1 MTQILVVASTLISL
15 LFNVDSFVW
24 PVSKLLMIRQN
35 TIHLNSKESDT
46 GSISERQRPS
56 PQMIPIPFD
65 YFDTDEDDL
74 INQDDSEDLFD
85 NQAFGV
91 YDVDALIPAAPAY
104 MFASE
109 FDAPSNTLLEVIFE
123 SPYDSPAIVYTKN
136 LFRSM
141 SLLVLL
147 LATTFTAS
155 YYCFPGSFQHYT
167 VIGQFHP
174 RYTSSFLTFPPFEQ
188 TEYSESGGVN
198 WGDNDESLPKTTV
211 TINDGVYH
219 SSSED
224 VEYEVNYETLTDL

>member
-1 MTQILVVASTLISL
+1 
-15 LFNVDSFVW
+15 
-24 PVSKLLMIRQN
+24 
-35 TIHLNSKESDT
+35 
-46 GSISERQRPS
+46 
-56 PQMIPIPFD
+56 MIPIPYDF
-65 YFDTDEDDL
+65 FDTDEDL
-74 INQDDSEDLFD
+74 INQDLESDQDLFD
-85 NQAFGV
+85 NQAFGI
-91 YDVDALIPAAPAY
+91 YDVDISIPAAPVY

-109 FDAPSNTLLEVIFE
+109 FDAPSNSLLEVIFE

-141 SLLVLL
+141 SLLILL

-211 TINDGVYH
+211 TVNDGVYH
-219 SSSED
+219 SSED
-224 VEYEVNYETLTDL
+224 LEYEVNYEILTDL